1 MNENF
6 DIKEI
11 ERKAYFNYHKDGIVD
26 IFLGIDSNFYDILLW
41 PVHNIYDSFTT
52 NILPRRKKKIHLPKA
67 RIR

>member
-26 IFLGIDSNFYDILLW
+26 IFLGIDSNFYDILL
-41 PVHNIYDSFTT
+41 
-52 NILPRRKKKIHLPKA
+52 
-67 RIR
+67 